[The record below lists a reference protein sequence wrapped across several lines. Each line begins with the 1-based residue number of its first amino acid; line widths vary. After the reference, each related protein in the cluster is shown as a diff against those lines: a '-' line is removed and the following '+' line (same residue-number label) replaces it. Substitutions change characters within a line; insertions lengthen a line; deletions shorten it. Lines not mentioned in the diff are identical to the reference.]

1 MATGCFSNYDGFMKL
16 GKAKPKSAL
25 TGGKQRYLFLHSPQV
40 CQWVSTGLVVVAV
53 AGLGVHPFSAP
64 AQELF
69 PDTTGLSTA
78 ADPAGPPLHYT
89 SQWEDASPDIAIIP
103 KSKAPNGASPT
114 ATAEAP
120 ASAVPAPDE
129 PMGEPAPDKTVQT
142 SNAEP
147 ETRSTPATPAT
158 PKPATPNA
166 KKPLTILDIQPGRQF
181 HDLEWQEGS
190 AGGKVTLTN
199 LNPNIK
205 KWMVLRVQWP
215 VQNTIAYYH
224 LENTAGTRQAVRIS
238 PDFKEGLMLT
248 GPDGKATPCPL
259 WSGGKKSPLR
269 IAREV
274 TKPYVSLCD
283 GRLYLRNRIEGYR
296 TTKEWIVEFL
306 REKVWGGEAIT
317 SFVKETV
324 YKDAYLITAEAGHSQ
339 GAGTAQTPTGPLAA
353 LIRPEAKDTT
363 LVPKELG
370 LPLPDE
376 FKNAPLK
383 VGQWVPIKGQNGI
396 YTSVIEP
403 EFIDADIMASYP
415 QIVKKLDNVENTALS
430 YLVAFDLSQ
439 FNLQFALGTDHPR
452 VDWSERTLPEM
463 MDKTLPGPD
472 GIGTIDPL
480 VVTGMLTPEDTK
492 TVAATFT
499 GGFKRSHS
507 AFRWGALA
515 KINKGSHYGVIENGV
530 VFSNLQPHLATLL
543 IMKDGTV
550 DMKTWTKADD
560 IRIPD
565 ILHARQNGVPVID
578 YDEAAG
584 KPLPGKLVSN
594 WTHGNWSGSQD
605 MKFRSLR
612 AGVCLQESQGKKYLI
627 YAYFSSVTPSAMARI
642 FQAYQCR
649 YGFHLDMNALE
660 HTYLALYQHDKE
672 LGPVPQHLIT
682 GMKVLDERFK
692 GNIPRFIGYPDN
704 RDFFFLTR
712 RQR

>member
-1 MATGCFSNYDGFMKL
+1 MKIRE
-16 GKAKPKSAL
+16 A
-25 TGGKQRYLFLHSPQV
+25 SP
-40 CQWVSTGLVVVAV
+40 W
-53 AGLGVHPFSAP
+53 FSAWLAAWAVIAWGAGP
-64 AQELF
+64 SLAQAQELF
-69 PDTTGLSTA
+69 LDTTELSTA
-78 ADPAGPPLHYT
+78 ADPAA
-89 SQWEDASPDIAIIP
+89 SNIQFVSRWEDSAPDVKMAP
-103 KSKAPNGASPT
+103 EDKAPVVAQPS
-114 ATAEAP
+114 ATPEAP
-120 ASAVPAPDE
+120 VASAPAPDE

-142 SNAEP
+142 SSTEL
-147 ETRSTPATPAT
+147 ETPPPPATPATPAT
-158 PKPATPNA
+158 PKPATPHA
-166 KKPLTILDIQPGRQF
+166 KRALTILDIQPGRQF
-181 HDLEWQEGS
+181 HDLEWQEGD
-190 AGGKVTLTN
+190 AKVKVTLTN
-199 LNPNIK
+199 LNPSIN

-215 VQNTIAYYH
+215 IQNTIAYYH
-224 LENTAGTRQAVRIS
+224 LENIAGTRQAVRIS

-248 GPDGKATPCPL
+248 GPDGKPTPCPL

-274 TKPYVSLCD
+274 TKPYVPLCD

-306 REKVWGGEAIT
+306 RERVWGGEAIT

-324 YKDAYLITAEAGHSQ
+324 YKDAYLITAEAGHGQ
-339 GAGTAQTPTGPLAA
+339 GAGTAQIPTGPVAA
-353 LIRPEAKDTT
+353 LIRPEAVNTT

-376 FKNAPLK
+376 FKNVPLK
-383 VGQWVPIKGQNGI
+383 VGQWVPIKRQTGI

-452 VDWSERTLPEM
+452 VDWSERTLPEV

-530 VFSNLQPHLATLL
+530 VFSTLQPHLATLL

-560 IRIPD
+560 VRIPE

-578 YDEAAG
+578 FDEATG

-612 AGVCLQESQGKKYLI
+612 AGVCLQENQGKKYLI

-660 HTYLALYQHDKE
+660 HTYLAVYQHDKE
-672 LGPVPQHLIT
+672 LGPVPQHLIA

-692 GNIPRFIGYPDN
+692 GNVPRFIGYPDN